1 MQATN
6 SQKGLSIVQELSLK
20 SHGGVAEWLLD
31 QIALLSRDDVAVEEL
46 PIFHVAAA
54 LQAVPVLEKQRLVE
68 SAVQGFGSLPP
79 GRRAE
84 AVRLAMQA
92 QGVIQQAEN
101 LELTRLAER
110 EHAKAMQRLAALEQ
124 AGSSRSPYLLEA
136 SSHAGGGSAANG
148 VPQISEGVTTPRARA
163 TPLVE
168 NLLRVAKEARFNEM
182 PKEELVMISHSAQAE
197 ATRVVQPQHLLDVV
211 TELNSQEREQL
222 TSALVDAHVVPEGQR
237 GVLEEAIRPG
247 GYADK
252 LAGALA
258 LAKKLKPYAWVAL
271 GLPALEFVLSLIMS
285 LFSCGV
291 PLAAWLRADAILM
304 LCLVGAGFATSHIFS
319 PVYAKL
325 EEDPFGTVQRWQ
337 TAGQDPHKARNLEAR
352 LRTAVPNVA
361 LDTYR
366 YTALGVA
373 ICALLFLLGAAWA
386 ILGVVYLLGAL
397 AWACSPPTFIV
408 CTAFV
413 GLRFCLVI
421 GMVLLLFYLL
431 DEIQKHRSRQVLLAN
446 IPLTEEAQV
455 HEPLLKGP
463 SAAAGEKP

>member
-1 MQATN
+1 VQGL
-6 SQKGLSIVQELSLK
+6 SQKP
-20 SHGGVAEWLLD
+20 HGEVAEWVLD
-31 QIALLSRDDVAVEEL
+31 QIALLSRDDVAVEDL
-46 PIFHVAAA
+46 PIFHVAGA

-68 SAVQGFGSLPP
+68 NAVQGFGSLPP
-79 GRRAE
+79 SRRAE

-92 QGVIQQAEN
+92 QGVLQQAEN

-124 AGSSRSPYLLEA
+124 SGSTRSPYLVEA
-136 SSHAGGGSAANG
+136 SSQAQLDPSSGQ
-148 VPQISEGVTTPRARA
+148 VSERVATSRVTA

-168 NLLRVAKEARFNEM
+168 NLLRVSKEARFNEM
-182 PKEELVMISHSAQAE
+182 PKEELVMISRSAQSE
-197 ATRVVQPQHLLDVV
+197 AARVVQPQHLLDVV

-252 LAGALA
+252 LAGMLA
-258 LAKKLKPYAWVAL
+258 VAKRLKPYACVAV
-271 GLPALEFVLSLIMS
+271 GLPAFELVLALILT

-291 PLAAWLRADAILM
+291 PLAVWLRADSILM
-304 LCLVGAGFATSHIFS
+304 LGLVAAGFVTSHVFS

-337 TAGQDPHKARNLEAR
+337 IAGQDPQKARSLEKR
-352 LRTAVPNVA
+352 LQTAVPNVP

-366 YTALGVA
+366 YTALGLG
-373 ICALLFLLGAAWA
+373 ICALFFLLGAAWA

-397 AWACSPPTFIV
+397 AWGCSPLTFLL
-408 CTAFV
+408 CMLFV
-413 GLRFCLVI
+413 VLRFCFVI

-431 DEIQKHRSRQVLLAN
+431 DELQKHRSRQVLLAN

-463 SAAAGEKP
+463 VAGERP